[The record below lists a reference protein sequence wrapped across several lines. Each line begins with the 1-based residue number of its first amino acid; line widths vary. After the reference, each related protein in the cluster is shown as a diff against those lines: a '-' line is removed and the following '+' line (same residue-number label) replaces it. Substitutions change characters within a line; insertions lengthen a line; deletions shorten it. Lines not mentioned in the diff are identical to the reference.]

1 MKLTGSVMDHQS
13 EEWMGLREKAY
24 EFKIIKSSP
33 SLEFQH
39 VHHGASRSRK
49 KSRPHKPVS
58 IPSSF
63 IELTSSH

>member
-1 MKLTGSVMDHQS
+1 MDHWS
-13 EEWMGLREKAY
+13 EEWRALRGKAY
-24 EFKIIKSSP
+24 ELKIIRCIVRSSP

-49 KSRPHKPVS
+49 KSFPHKPVS
-58 IPSSF
+58 KPSSF